1 MDKIVLGQ
9 AEATLPTRY
18 YGKFK
23 IVAFETSDKLHH
35 VAMVKGDVTGKKNVL
50 VRIHSECLSGD
61 VFHSLKCDCG
71 EQLEAA
77 LKKIDEEGEGVLLY
91 LRQEGRGIGLFN
103 KIKAYQLQE
112 QGRDTVE
119 ANEELGFKADQR
131 DYTIGAA
138 ILKEL
143 GLSTIRLMTNNP
155 KKVNGLKE
163 FGLEITERVPVIIQS
178 NEYNKK
184 YLDTKKEKLGHM
196 IEESG
201 FVKKD

>member
-1 MDKIVLGQ
+1 MEKFIEDST
-9 AEATLPTRY
+9 EASLPTRY
-18 YGKFK
+18 YGEFK
-23 IVAFETSDKLHH
+23 IKAFKTKDKLHH
-35 VAMVKGDVTGKKNVL
+35 VALIKGEVKEKNDIL

-77 LKKIDEEGEGVLLY
+77 LKKIDEEGVGVLIY

-103 KIKAYQLQE
+103 KVKAYHLQE

-119 ANEELGFKADQR
+119 ANIELGFKADQR

-155 KKVNGLKE
+155 KKIQGLEE
-163 FGLEITERVPVIIQS
+163 FGIKIVRRVPLVIES
-178 NEYNKK
+178 NEHNKK
-184 YLDTKKEKLGHM
+184 YLNTKKEKLGHM
-196 IEESG
+196 IENCG